1 MPRLWFPLFVLWLLS
16 LPLLT
21 QPAAAEA
28 DAAEA
33 GAAASPISYV
43 GTDKMFIPLHDP
55 GYNRTLIAQFN
66 VGVDPNNHS
75 RMSAKMPIVRGIIMM
90 ELQGLTPA
98 STTTPQGVETIRDT
112 VRAALEQQV
121 TDIPVQDLLIKEL
134 FVY

>member
-1 MPRLWFPLFVLWLLS
+1 MPRLWFPLVVLWLLS

-21 QPAAAEA
+21 QPAAAEEEA
-28 DAAEA
+28 DE
-33 GAAASPISYV
+33 SPISYV

-66 VGVDPNNHS
+66 VGVEPNNHS
-75 RMSAKMPIVRGIIMM
+75 RMAAKMPIVRGIIMM

-98 STTTPQGVETIRDT
+98 ATTTPQGVETIRDT
-112 VRAALEQQV
+112 VRTVLEQQV
-121 TDIPVQDLLIKEL
+121 TDIPVHDLLIKEL